1 MGRVL
6 TINNKES
13 YFRPYY
19 FCIQWDIIWK
29 AGFRK
34 VHPTCYMRGEKRMKS
49 IIDVQKRLIPDLV
62 EVMQKRYRILRYIE
76 IMQPVGRRS
85 LSQSLQI
92 TERVLRGETEFLKD
106 QDLVSISASGMR
118 LTEEGKIILDQLEH
132 IMKGFSSVPE
142 LERQL
147 ATALDIQHC
156 NVVTGNSDE
165 SEWVK
170 SELGR
175 ACVTKMK
182 DIMKDGHI
190 ISVTGGSTMNAV
202 ADAFTSDLNKKN
214 LLFVPARGGIGA
226 DIKDQANTICQRMAL
241 KCGGDYMVLYSPDQ
255 VTKELYESFIQESS
269 IREVLMK
276 IKSADIV
283 IHGIGDALTMAKRR
297 MTSEEDMQKIL
308 EGNAVAEAFG
318 YYFDENG
325 KIVHKVQTVGL
336 QLEDLQNIPY
346 IFAVAGGASKAKAI
360 KAYMKIA
367 PKNTVL
373 ITDEAV
379 TNLILKG

>member
-1 MGRVL
+1 
-6 TINNKES
+6 
-13 YFRPYY
+13 
-19 FCIQWDIIWK
+19 
-29 AGFRK
+29 
-34 VHPTCYMRGEKRMKS
+34 MKS
-49 IIDVQKRLIPDLV
+49 IINVQKRLIPDLV
-62 EVMQKRYRILRYIE
+62 EIMQKRYRILRYIE

-92 TERVLRGETEFLKD
+92 TERVLRSETDFLKD
-106 QDLVSISASGMR
+106 QDLIAISTSGMR
-118 LTEEGKIILDQLEH
+118 LTEEGKIILDQLEP
-132 IMKGFSSVPE
+132 IMKEFSSAPE
-142 LERQL
+142 LEKQL
-147 ATALDIQHC
+147 AAALNLQSC
-156 NVVTGNSDE
+156 NVVSGNADE
-165 SEWVK
+165 SDWVK

-175 ACVTKMK
+175 ACVSRLKEVIK
-182 DIMKDGHI
+182 EGQV

-202 ADAFTSDLNKKN
+202 AEAFTEKLNKEN

-226 DIKDQANTICQRMAL
+226 DIKDQANTICQKMAN
-241 KCGGDYMVLYSPDQ
+241 KAGGNYTVLYSPDQ
-255 VTKELYESFIQESS
+255 VTKELYETFIQESS

-283 IHGIGDALTMAKRR
+283 IHGIGDAMTMARRR
-297 MTSEEDMQKIL
+297 MTSEEDMQKL
-308 EGNAVAEAFG
+308 VQEKAVAEAFG

-325 KIVHKVQTVGL
+325 RIVHKVQTVGL
-336 QLEDLQNIPY
+336 QLEDLKNIPH

-379 TNLILKG
+379 TNEILKG

>member
-1 MGRVL
+1 
-6 TINNKES
+6 
-13 YFRPYY
+13 
-19 FCIQWDIIWK
+19 
-29 AGFRK
+29 
-34 VHPTCYMRGEKRMKS
+34 MKS
-49 IIDVQKRLIPDLV
+49 IINVQKRLIPDLV
-62 EVMQKRYRILRYIE
+62 EIMQKRYRILRYIE

-92 TERVLRGETEFLKD
+92 TERVLRSETDFLKD
-106 QDLVSISASGMR
+106 QDLIAISTSGMR
-118 LTEEGKIILDQLEH
+118 LTEEGKIILDQLEP
-132 IMKGFSSVPE
+132 IMKEFSSAPE
-142 LERQL
+142 LEKQL
-147 ATALDIQHC
+147 AIALNLQSC
-156 NVVTGNSDE
+156 NVVSGNTDE
-165 SEWVK
+165 SDWVK

-175 ACVTKMK
+175 ACVSRLKEIIK
-182 DIMKDGHI
+182 EGQV

-202 ADAFTSDLNKKN
+202 AEAFTERLNKEN

-226 DIKDQANTICQRMAL
+226 DIKDQANTICQKMAN
-241 KCGGDYMVLYSPDQ
+241 KAGGNYMVLYSPDQ
-255 VTKELYESFIQESS
+255 VTKEFYETFIQESS

-283 IHGIGDALTMAKRR
+283 IHGIGDAMTMARRR
-297 MTSEEDMQKIL
+297 MTSEEDMQKL
-308 EGNAVAEAFG
+308 VQEKAVAEAFG

-325 KIVHKVQTVGL
+325 RIVHKVQTVGL
-336 QLEDLQNIPY
+336 QLEDLQNIPH

-379 TNLILKG
+379 TNELLKG

>member
-1 MGRVL
+1 
-6 TINNKES
+6 
-13 YFRPYY
+13 
-19 FCIQWDIIWK
+19 
-29 AGFRK
+29 
-34 VHPTCYMRGEKRMKS
+34 MKS
-49 IIDVQKRLIPDLV
+49 IINVQKRLIPDLV
-62 EVMQKRYRILRYIE
+62 EIMQKRYRILRYIE

-92 TERVLRGETEFLKD
+92 TERVLRSETDFLKD
-106 QDLVSISASGMR
+106 QDLIAISTSGMR
-118 LTEEGKIILDQLEH
+118 LTEEGKIILDQLEP
-132 IMKGFSSVPE
+132 IVKEFSSAPE
-142 LERQL
+142 LEKQL
-147 ATALDIQHC
+147 AAALNLQSC
-156 NVVTGNSDE
+156 NVVSGNADE
-165 SEWVK
+165 SDWVK

-175 ACVTKMK
+175 ACVSRLKEVIK
-182 DIMKDGHI
+182 EGQV

-202 ADAFTSDLNKKN
+202 AEAFTEKLNKEN

-226 DIKDQANTICQRMAL
+226 DIKDQANTICQKMAN
-241 KCGGDYMVLYSPDQ
+241 KAGGNYTVLYSPDQ
-255 VTKELYESFIQESS
+255 VTKEFYETFIQESS

-283 IHGIGDALTMAKRR
+283 IHGIGDAMTMARRR
-297 MTSEEDMQKIL
+297 MTSEEDMQKL
-308 EGNAVAEAFG
+308 VQEKAVAEAFG

-325 KIVHKVQTVGL
+325 RIVHKVQTVGL
-336 QLEDLQNIPY
+336 QLEDLKNIPH

-379 TNLILKG
+379 TNEILKG

>member
-1 MGRVL
+1 
-6 TINNKES
+6 
-13 YFRPYY
+13 
-19 FCIQWDIIWK
+19 
-29 AGFRK
+29 
-34 VHPTCYMRGEKRMKS
+34 MKS
-49 IIDVQKRLIPDLV
+49 IINVQKRLIPDLV
-62 EVMQKRYRILRYIE
+62 EIMQKRYRILRYIE

-92 TERVLRGETEFLKD
+92 TERVLRSETDFLKD
-106 QDLVSISASGMR
+106 QDLIAISTSGMR
-118 LTEEGKIILDQLEH
+118 LTEEGKIILDQLES
-132 IMKGFSSVPE
+132 IMKEFSSAPE
-142 LERQL
+142 LEKQL
-147 ATALDIQHC
+147 AAALNLQSC
-156 NVVTGNSDE
+156 NVVSGNADE
-165 SEWVK
+165 SDWVK

-175 ACVTKMK
+175 ACVSRLKEVIK
-182 DIMKDGHI
+182 EGQV

-202 ADAFTSDLNKKN
+202 AEAFTEKLNKEN

-226 DIKDQANTICQRMAL
+226 DIKDQANTICQKMAN
-241 KCGGDYMVLYSPDQ
+241 KAGGNYTVLYSPDQ
-255 VTKELYESFIQESS
+255 VTKEFYETFIQESS

-283 IHGIGDALTMAKRR
+283 IHGIGDAMTMARRR
-297 MTSEEDMQKIL
+297 MTSEEDMQKLVL
-308 EGNAVAEAFG
+308 EKAVAEAFG

-325 KIVHKVQTVGL
+325 RIVHKVQTVGL
-336 QLEDLQNIPY
+336 QLEDLKNIPH

-379 TNLILKG
+379 TNEILKG

>member
-1 MGRVL
+1 
-6 TINNKES
+6 
-13 YFRPYY
+13 
-19 FCIQWDIIWK
+19 
-29 AGFRK
+29 
-34 VHPTCYMRGEKRMKS
+34 MKS
-49 IIDVQKRLIPDLV
+49 IINVQKRLIPDLV
-62 EVMQKRYRILRYIE
+62 EIMQKRYRILRYIE

-92 TERVLRGETEFLKD
+92 TERVLRSETDFLKD
-106 QDLVSISASGMR
+106 QDLITISMSGMR
-118 LTEEGKIILDQLEH
+118 LTEEGKIILDQLEP
-132 IMKGFSSVPE
+132 IMKEFSSAPE
-142 LERQL
+142 LEKQL
-147 ATALDIQHC
+147 AAALNLQSC
-156 NVVTGNSDE
+156 NVVSGNADE
-165 SEWVK
+165 SDWVK

-175 ACVTKMK
+175 ACVSRLKEVIK
-182 DIMKDGHI
+182 EGQV

-202 ADAFTSDLNKKN
+202 AEAFTEKLNKEN

-226 DIKDQANTICQRMAL
+226 DIKDQANTICQKMAN
-241 KCGGDYMVLYSPDQ
+241 KAGGNYMVLYSPDQ
-255 VTKELYESFIQESS
+255 VTKEFYETFIQESS

-283 IHGIGDALTMAKRR
+283 IHGIGDAMTMARRR
-297 MTSEEDMQKIL
+297 MTSEEDMQKL
-308 EGNAVAEAFG
+308 VQEKAVAEAFG

-325 KIVHKVQTVGL
+325 RIVHKVQTVGL
-336 QLEDLQNIPY
+336 QLEDLKNIPH

-379 TNLILKG
+379 TNEILKG

>member
-1 MGRVL
+1 
-6 TINNKES
+6 
-13 YFRPYY
+13 
-19 FCIQWDIIWK
+19 
-29 AGFRK
+29 
-34 VHPTCYMRGEKRMKS
+34 MKS
-49 IIDVQKRLIPDLV
+49 IINVQKRLIPDLV
-62 EVMQKRYRILRYIE
+62 EIMQKRYRILRYIE

-92 TERVLRGETEFLKD
+92 TERVLRSETDFLKD
-106 QDLVSISASGMR
+106 QDLIAISMSGMR
-118 LTEEGKIILDQLEH
+118 LTEEGKIILGQLEP
-132 IMKGFSSVPE
+132 IMKEFSSAPE
-142 LERQL
+142 LEKQL
-147 ATALDIQHC
+147 AAALNLQSC
-156 NVVTGNSDE
+156 NVVSGNADE
-165 SEWVK
+165 SDWVK

-175 ACVTKMK
+175 ACVSRLKEVIK
-182 DIMKDGHI
+182 EGQV

-202 ADAFTSDLNKKN
+202 AEAFTEKLNKEN

-226 DIKDQANTICQRMAL
+226 DIKDQANTICQKMAN
-241 KCGGDYMVLYSPDQ
+241 KAGGNYTVLYSPDQ
-255 VTKELYESFIQESS
+255 VTKELYETFIQESS

-283 IHGIGDALTMAKRR
+283 IHGIGDAMTMARRR
-297 MTSEEDMQKIL
+297 MTSEEDMQKL
-308 EGNAVAEAFG
+308 VQEKAVAEAFG

-325 KIVHKVQTVGL
+325 RIVHKVQTVGL
-336 QLEDLQNIPY
+336 QLEDLKNIPH

-379 TNLILKG
+379 TNEILKG

>member
-1 MGRVL
+1 
-6 TINNKES
+6 
-13 YFRPYY
+13 
-19 FCIQWDIIWK
+19 
-29 AGFRK
+29 
-34 VHPTCYMRGEKRMKS
+34 MKS
-49 IIDVQKRLIPDLV
+49 IINVQKRLIPDLV
-62 EVMQKRYRILRYIE
+62 EIMQKRYRILRYIE

-92 TERVLRGETEFLKD
+92 TERVLRSETDFLKD
-106 QDLVSISASGMR
+106 QDLIAISTSGMR
-118 LTEEGKIILDQLEH
+118 LTEEGKIILDQLES
-132 IMKGFSSVPE
+132 IMKEFSSAPE
-142 LERQL
+142 LEKQL
-147 ATALDIQHC
+147 AAALNLQSC
-156 NVVTGNSDE
+156 NVVSGNADE
-165 SEWVK
+165 SDWVK

-175 ACVTKMK
+175 ACVSRLKEV
-182 DIMKDGHI
+182 INEGQV

-202 ADAFTSDLNKKN
+202 AEAFTEKLNKEN

-226 DIKDQANTICQRMAL
+226 DIKDQANTICQKMAN
-241 KCGGDYMVLYSPDQ
+241 KAGGNYMVLYSPDQ
-255 VTKELYESFIQESS
+255 VTKELYETFIQESS

-283 IHGIGDALTMAKRR
+283 IHGIGDAMTMARRR
-297 MTSEEDMQKIL
+297 MTSEEDMQKL
-308 EGNAVAEAFG
+308 VQEKAVAEAFG

-325 KIVHKVQTVGL
+325 RIVHKVQTVGL
-336 QLEDLQNIPY
+336 QLEDLKNIPH

-379 TNLILKG
+379 TNEILKG

>member
-1 MGRVL
+1 
-6 TINNKES
+6 
-13 YFRPYY
+13 
-19 FCIQWDIIWK
+19 
-29 AGFRK
+29 
-34 VHPTCYMRGEKRMKS
+34 MKS
-49 IIDVQKRLIPDLV
+49 IINVQKRLIPDLV
-62 EVMQKRYRILRYIE
+62 EIMQKRYRILRYIE

-92 TERVLRGETEFLKD
+92 TERVLRSETDFLKD
-106 QDLVSISASGMR
+106 QDLIAISMSGMR
-118 LTEEGKIILDQLEH
+118 LTEEGKIILDQLEP
-132 IMKGFSSVPE
+132 IMKEFSSAPE
-142 LERQL
+142 LEKQL
-147 ATALDIQHC
+147 AAALNLQSC
-156 NVVTGNSDE
+156 NVVSGNADE
-165 SEWVK
+165 SDWVK

-175 ACVTKMK
+175 ACVSRLKEVIK
-182 DIMKDGHI
+182 EGHV

-202 ADAFTSDLNKKN
+202 AEAFTEKLNKEN

-226 DIKDQANTICQRMAL
+226 DIKDQANTICQKMAN
-241 KCGGDYMVLYSPDQ
+241 KAGGNYMVLYSPDQ
-255 VTKELYESFIQESS
+255 VTKEFYETFIQESS

-283 IHGIGDALTMAKRR
+283 IHGIGDAMTMARRR
-297 MTSEEDMQKIL
+297 MTSEEDMQKL
-308 EGNAVAEAFG
+308 VQEKAVAEAFG

-325 KIVHKVQTVGL
+325 RIVHKVQTVGL
-336 QLEDLQNIPY
+336 QLEDLKNIPH

-379 TNLILKG
+379 TNEILKG

>member
-1 MGRVL
+1 
-6 TINNKES
+6 
-13 YFRPYY
+13 
-19 FCIQWDIIWK
+19 
-29 AGFRK
+29 
-34 VHPTCYMRGEKRMKS
+34 MKS
-49 IIDVQKRLIPDLV
+49 IINVQKRLIPDLV
-62 EVMQKRYRILRYIE
+62 EIMQKRYRILRYIE

-92 TERVLRGETEFLKD
+92 TERVLRSETDFLKD
-106 QDLVSISASGMR
+106 QDLIAISTSGMR
-118 LTEEGKIILDQLEH
+118 LTEEGKIILDQLEP
-132 IMKGFSSVPE
+132 IMKEFSSAPE
-142 LERQL
+142 LEKQL
-147 ATALDIQHC
+147 AVALNLQSC
-156 NVVTGNSDE
+156 NVVSGNADE
-165 SEWVK
+165 SDWVK

-175 ACVTKMK
+175 ACVSRLKEVIK
-182 DIMKDGHI
+182 EGQV

-202 ADAFTSDLNKKN
+202 AEAFTEKLNKEN

-226 DIKDQANTICQRMAL
+226 DIKDQANTICQKMAN
-241 KCGGDYMVLYSPDQ
+241 KAGGNYMVLYSPDQ
-255 VTKELYESFIQESS
+255 VTKEFYETFIQESS

-283 IHGIGDALTMAKRR
+283 IHGIGDAMTMARRR
-297 MTSEEDMQKIL
+297 MTSEEDMQKL
-308 EGNAVAEAFG
+308 VQEKAVAEAFG

-325 KIVHKVQTVGL
+325 RIVHKVQTVGL
-336 QLEDLQNIPY
+336 QLEDLKNIPH

-379 TNLILKG
+379 TNEILKG

>member
-1 MGRVL
+1 
-6 TINNKES
+6 
-13 YFRPYY
+13 
-19 FCIQWDIIWK
+19 
-29 AGFRK
+29 
-34 VHPTCYMRGEKRMKS
+34 MKS
-49 IIDVQKRLIPDLV
+49 IINVQKRLIPDLV
-62 EVMQKRYRILRYIE
+62 EIMQKRYRILRYIE

-92 TERVLRGETEFLKD
+92 TERVLRSETDFLKD
-106 QDLVSISASGMR
+106 QDLIAISTSGMR
-118 LTEEGKIILDQLEH
+118 LTEEGKIILDQLEP
-132 IMKGFSSVPE
+132 IMKEFSSAPE
-142 LERQL
+142 LEKQL
-147 ATALDIQHC
+147 AAALNLQSC
-156 NVVTGNSDE
+156 NVVSGNADE
-165 SEWVK
+165 SDWVK

-175 ACVTKMK
+175 ACVSRLKEV
-182 DIMKDGHI
+182 INEGQV

-202 ADAFTSDLNKKN
+202 AEAFTEKLNKEN

-226 DIKDQANTICQRMAL
+226 DIKDQANTICQKMAN
-241 KCGGDYMVLYSPDQ
+241 KAGGNYTVLYSPDQ
-255 VTKELYESFIQESS
+255 VTKEFYETFIQESS

-283 IHGIGDALTMAKRR
+283 IHGIGDAMTMARRR
-297 MTSEEDMQKIL
+297 MTSEEDMQKL
-308 EGNAVAEAFG
+308 VQEKAVAEAFG

-325 KIVHKVQTVGL
+325 RIVHKVQTVGL
-336 QLEDLQNIPY
+336 QLEDLKNIPH

-379 TNLILKG
+379 TNEILKG

>member
-1 MGRVL
+1 
-6 TINNKES
+6 
-13 YFRPYY
+13 
-19 FCIQWDIIWK
+19 
-29 AGFRK
+29 
-34 VHPTCYMRGEKRMKS
+34 MKS
-49 IIDVQKRLIPDLV
+49 IINVQKRLIPDLV
-62 EVMQKRYRILRYIE
+62 EIMQKRYRILRYIE

-92 TERVLRGETEFLKD
+92 TERVLRSETDFLKD
-106 QDLVSISASGMR
+106 QDLIAISTSGMR
-118 LTEEGKIILDQLEH
+118 LTEEGKIILDQLEP
-132 IMKGFSSVPE
+132 IMKEFSSAPE
-142 LERQL
+142 LEKQL
-147 ATALDIQHC
+147 AAALNLQSC
-156 NVVTGNSDE
+156 NVVSGNADE
-165 SEWVK
+165 SDWVK

-175 ACVTKMK
+175 ACVSRLKEV
-182 DIMKDGHI
+182 INEGQI

-202 ADAFTSDLNKKN
+202 AEAFTEKLNKEN

-226 DIKDQANTICQRMAL
+226 DIKDQANTICQKMAN
-241 KCGGDYMVLYSPDQ
+241 KAGGNYMVLYSPDQ
-255 VTKELYESFIQESS
+255 VTKELYETFIQESS

-283 IHGIGDALTMAKRR
+283 IHGIGDAMTMARRR
-297 MTSEEDMQKIL
+297 MTSEEDMQKL
-308 EGNAVAEAFG
+308 VQEKAVAEAFG

-325 KIVHKVQTVGL
+325 RIVHKVQTVGL
-336 QLEDLQNIPY
+336 QLEDLKNIPH

-379 TNLILKG
+379 TNEILKG

>member
-1 MGRVL
+1 
-6 TINNKES
+6 
-13 YFRPYY
+13 
-19 FCIQWDIIWK
+19 
-29 AGFRK
+29 
-34 VHPTCYMRGEKRMKS
+34 MKS
-49 IIDVQKRLIPDLV
+49 IINVQKRLIPDLV
-62 EVMQKRYRILRYIE
+62 EIMQKRYRILRYIE

-92 TERVLRGETEFLKD
+92 TERVLRSETDFLKD
-106 QDLVSISASGMR
+106 QDLIAISTSGMR
-118 LTEEGKIILDQLEH
+118 LTEEGKIILDQLES
-132 IMKGFSSVPE
+132 IMKEFSSAPE
-142 LERQL
+142 LEKQL
-147 ATALDIQHC
+147 AAALNLQSC
-156 NVVTGNSDE
+156 NVVSGNADE
-165 SEWVK
+165 SDWVK

-175 ACVTKMK
+175 ACVSRLKEV
-182 DIMKDGHI
+182 INEGQV

-202 ADAFTSDLNKKN
+202 AEAFTEKLNKEN

-226 DIKDQANTICQRMAL
+226 DIKDQANTICQKMAN
-241 KCGGDYMVLYSPDQ
+241 KAGGNYMVLYSPDQ
-255 VTKELYESFIQESS
+255 VTKEFYETFIQESS

-283 IHGIGDALTMAKRR
+283 IHGIGDAMTMARRR
-297 MTSEEDMQKIL
+297 MTSEEDMQKL
-308 EGNAVAEAFG
+308 VQEKAVAEAFG

-325 KIVHKVQTVGL
+325 RIVHKVQTVGL
-336 QLEDLQNIPY
+336 QLEDLKNIPH

-379 TNLILKG
+379 TNELLKG

>member
-1 MGRVL
+1 
-6 TINNKES
+6 
-13 YFRPYY
+13 
-19 FCIQWDIIWK
+19 
-29 AGFRK
+29 
-34 VHPTCYMRGEKRMKS
+34 MKS

-62 EVMQKRYRILRYIE
+62 EIMQKRYRILRYIE

-92 TERVLRGETEFLKD
+92 TERVLRSETEFLKD
-106 QDLVSISASGMR
+106 QDLVSISTSGMR
-118 LTEEGKIILDQLEH
+118 LTEEGKIILGQLEY
-132 IMKGFSSVPE
+132 IMKEFSSVLE
-142 LERQL
+142 LEKQL
-147 ATALDIQHC
+147 AIALDLKQC

-165 SEWVK
+165 SDWVK

-175 ACVTKMK
+175 ACANRIKEV
-182 DIMKDGHI
+182 IQDGHI

-202 ADAFTSDLNKKN
+202 ADAFTDTLNKN
-214 LLFVPARGGIGA
+214 DLLFVPARGGIGA
-226 DIKDQANTICQRMAL
+226 DIEYQANTICQKMAG
-241 KCGGDYMVLYSPDQ
+241 KVGGNYMVLYSPDQ

-269 IREVLMK
+269 IRKVLMK

-283 IHGIGDALTMAKRR
+283 IHGIGDAITMAKRR
-297 MTSEEDMQKIL
+297 MTSEQDMEKLIQ
-308 EGNAVAEAFG
+308 ENAVAEAFG

-325 KIVHKVQTVGL
+325 RIVHKVQTVGL
-336 QLEDLQNIPY
+336 QLEDLQNIPH
-346 IFAVAGGASKAKAI
+346 IFAVAGGTSKAKAI

-379 TNLILKG
+379 ANEILKG

>member
-1 MGRVL
+1 
-6 TINNKES
+6 
-13 YFRPYY
+13 
-19 FCIQWDIIWK
+19 
-29 AGFRK
+29 
-34 VHPTCYMRGEKRMKS
+34 MKS
-49 IIDVQKRLIPDLV
+49 IINVQKRLIPDLV
-62 EVMQKRYRILRYIE
+62 EIMQKRYRILRYIE

-92 TERVLRGETEFLKD
+92 TERVLRSETDFLKD
-106 QDLVSISASGMR
+106 QDLIAISTSGMR
-118 LTEEGKIILDQLEH
+118 LTEEGKIILDQLEP
-132 IMKGFSSVPE
+132 IMKEFSSAPE
-142 LERQL
+142 LEKQL
-147 ATALDIQHC
+147 AVALNLQSC
-156 NVVTGNSDE
+156 NVVSGNADE
-165 SEWVK
+165 SDWVK

-175 ACVTKMK
+175 ACVSRLKEV
-182 DIMKDGHI
+182 INEGQV

-202 ADAFTSDLNKKN
+202 AEAFTEKLNKEN

-226 DIKDQANTICQRMAL
+226 DIKDQANTICQKMAN
-241 KCGGDYMVLYSPDQ
+241 KAGGNYMVLYSPDQ
-255 VTKELYESFIQESS
+255 VTKEFYETFIQESS

-283 IHGIGDALTMAKRR
+283 IHGIGDAMTMARRR
-297 MTSEEDMQKIL
+297 MTSEEDMQKL
-308 EGNAVAEAFG
+308 VQEKAVAEAFG

-325 KIVHKVQTVGL
+325 CIVHKVQTVGL
-336 QLEDLQNIPY
+336 QLEDLKNIPH

-379 TNLILKG
+379 TNEILKG

>member
-1 MGRVL
+1 
-6 TINNKES
+6 
-13 YFRPYY
+13 
-19 FCIQWDIIWK
+19 
-29 AGFRK
+29 
-34 VHPTCYMRGEKRMKS
+34 MKS
-49 IIDVQKRLIPDLV
+49 IINVQKRLIPDLV
-62 EVMQKRYRILRYIE
+62 EIMQKRYRILRYIE

-92 TERVLRGETEFLKD
+92 TERVLRSETDFLKD
-106 QDLVSISASGMR
+106 QDLIAISTSGMR
-118 LTEEGKIILDQLEH
+118 LTEEGKIILDQLES
-132 IMKGFSSVPE
+132 IMKELSSAPE
-142 LERQL
+142 LEKQL
-147 ATALDIQHC
+147 AAALNLQSC
-156 NVVTGNSDE
+156 NVVSGNADE
-165 SEWVK
+165 SDWVK

-175 ACVTKMK
+175 ACVSRLKEV
-182 DIMKDGHI
+182 INEGQV

-202 ADAFTSDLNKKN
+202 AEAFTEKLNKEN

-226 DIKDQANTICQRMAL
+226 DIKDQANTICQKMAN
-241 KCGGDYMVLYSPDQ
+241 KAGGNYMVLYSPDQ
-255 VTKELYESFIQESS
+255 VTKEFYETFIQESS

-283 IHGIGDALTMAKRR
+283 IHGIGDAMTMARRR
-297 MTSEEDMQKIL
+297 MTSEEDMQKL
-308 EGNAVAEAFG
+308 VQEKAVAEAFG

-325 KIVHKVQTVGL
+325 RIVHKVQTVGL
-336 QLEDLQNIPY
+336 QLEDLKNIPH

-379 TNLILKG
+379 TNEILKG

>member
-1 MGRVL
+1 
-6 TINNKES
+6 
-13 YFRPYY
+13 
-19 FCIQWDIIWK
+19 
-29 AGFRK
+29 
-34 VHPTCYMRGEKRMKS
+34 MKS
-49 IIDVQKRLIPDLV
+49 IINVQKRLIPDLV
-62 EVMQKRYRILRYIE
+62 EIMQKRYRILRYIE

-92 TERVLRGETEFLKD
+92 TERVLRSETDFLKD
-106 QDLVSISASGMR
+106 QDLIAISMSGMR
-118 LTEEGKIILDQLEH
+118 LTEEGKIILDQLEP
-132 IMKGFSSVPE
+132 IMKEFSSAPE
-142 LERQL
+142 LEKQL
-147 ATALDIQHC
+147 AAALNLQSC
-156 NVVTGNSDE
+156 NVVSGNADE
-165 SEWVK
+165 SDWVK

-175 ACVTKMK
+175 ACVSRLKEVIK
-182 DIMKDGHI
+182 EGQV

-202 ADAFTSDLNKKN
+202 AEAFTEKLNKEN

-226 DIKDQANTICQRMAL
+226 DIKDQANTICQKMAN
-241 KCGGDYMVLYSPDQ
+241 KAGGNYTVLYSPDQ
-255 VTKELYESFIQESS
+255 VTKELYETFIQESS

-283 IHGIGDALTMAKRR
+283 IHGIGDAMTMARRR
-297 MTSEEDMQKIL
+297 MTSEEDMQKL
-308 EGNAVAEAFG
+308 VQEKAVAEAFG

-325 KIVHKVQTVGL
+325 RIVHKVQTVGL
-336 QLEDLQNIPY
+336 QLEDLKNIPH

-379 TNLILKG
+379 TNEILKG

>member
-1 MGRVL
+1 
-6 TINNKES
+6 
-13 YFRPYY
+13 
-19 FCIQWDIIWK
+19 
-29 AGFRK
+29 
-34 VHPTCYMRGEKRMKS
+34 MKS
-49 IIDVQKRLIPDLV
+49 IINVQKRLIPDLV
-62 EVMQKRYRILRYIE
+62 EIMQKRYRILRYIE

-92 TERVLRGETEFLKD
+92 TERVLRSETDFLKD
-106 QDLVSISASGMR
+106 QDLIAISTSGMR
-118 LTEEGKIILDQLEH
+118 LTEEGKIILDQLES
-132 IMKGFSSVPE
+132 IMKEFSSAPE
-142 LERQL
+142 LEKQL
-147 ATALDIQHC
+147 AAALNLQSC
-156 NVVTGNSDE
+156 NVVSGNADE
-165 SEWVK
+165 SDWVK

-175 ACVTKMK
+175 ACVSRLKEV
-182 DIMKDGHI
+182 INEGQV

-202 ADAFTSDLNKKN
+202 AEAFTEKLNKEN

-226 DIKDQANTICQRMAL
+226 DIKDQANTICQKMAN
-241 KCGGDYMVLYSPDQ
+241 KAGGNYTVLYSPDQ
-255 VTKELYESFIQESS
+255 VTKEFYETFIQESS

-283 IHGIGDALTMAKRR
+283 IHGIGDAMTMARRR
-297 MTSEEDMQKIL
+297 MTSEEDMQKL
-308 EGNAVAEAFG
+308 VQEKAVAEAFG

-325 KIVHKVQTVGL
+325 RIVHKVQTVGL
-336 QLEDLQNIPY
+336 QLEDLKNIPH

-379 TNLILKG
+379 TNEILKG

>member
-1 MGRVL
+1 
-6 TINNKES
+6 
-13 YFRPYY
+13 
-19 FCIQWDIIWK
+19 
-29 AGFRK
+29 
-34 VHPTCYMRGEKRMKS
+34 MKS
-49 IIDVQKRLIPDLV
+49 IINVQKRLIPDLV
-62 EVMQKRYRILRYIE
+62 EIMQKRYRILRYIE

-92 TERVLRGETEFLKD
+92 TERVLRSETDFLKD
-106 QDLVSISASGMR
+106 QDLIAISTSGMR
-118 LTEEGKIILDQLEH
+118 LTEEGKIILDQLES
-132 IMKGFSSVPE
+132 IMKEFSSAPE
-142 LERQL
+142 LEKQL
-147 ATALDIQHC
+147 AAALNLQSC
-156 NVVTGNSDE
+156 NVVSGNADE
-165 SEWVK
+165 SDWVK

-175 ACVTKMK
+175 ACVSRLKEV
-182 DIMKDGHI
+182 INEGQV

-202 ADAFTSDLNKKN
+202 AEAFTEKLNKEN

-226 DIKDQANTICQRMAL
+226 DIKDQANTICQKMAN
-241 KCGGDYMVLYSPDQ
+241 KAGGNYMVLYSPDQ
-255 VTKELYESFIQESS
+255 VTKEFYETFIQESS

-283 IHGIGDALTMAKRR
+283 IHGIGDAMTMARRR
-297 MTSEEDMQKIL
+297 MTSEEDMQKL
-308 EGNAVAEAFG
+308 VQEKAVAEAFG

-325 KIVHKVQTVGL
+325 RIVHKVQTVGL
-336 QLEDLQNIPY
+336 QLEDLKNIPH

-379 TNLILKG
+379 TNEILKG

>member
-1 MGRVL
+1 
-6 TINNKES
+6 
-13 YFRPYY
+13 
-19 FCIQWDIIWK
+19 
-29 AGFRK
+29 
-34 VHPTCYMRGEKRMKS
+34 MKS
-49 IIDVQKRLIPDLV
+49 IINVQKRLIPDLV
-62 EVMQKRYRILRYIE
+62 EIMQKRYRILRYIE

-92 TERVLRGETEFLKD
+92 TERVLRSETDFLKD
-106 QDLVSISASGMR
+106 QDLITISMSGMR
-118 LTEEGKIILDQLEH
+118 LTEEGKIILDQLEP
-132 IMKGFSSVPE
+132 IMKEFSSAPE
-142 LERQL
+142 LEKQL
-147 ATALDIQHC
+147 AAALNLQSC
-156 NVVTGNSDE
+156 NVVSGNADE
-165 SEWVK
+165 SDWVK

-175 ACVTKMK
+175 ACVSRLKEVIK
-182 DIMKDGHI
+182 EGQV

-202 ADAFTSDLNKKN
+202 AEAFTEKLNKEN

-226 DIKDQANTICQRMAL
+226 DIKDQANTICQKMAN
-241 KCGGDYMVLYSPDQ
+241 KAGGNYTVLYSPDQ
-255 VTKELYESFIQESS
+255 VTKEFYETFIQESS

-283 IHGIGDALTMAKRR
+283 IHGIGDAMTMARRR
-297 MTSEEDMQKIL
+297 MTSEEDMQKL
-308 EGNAVAEAFG
+308 VQEKAVAEAFG

-325 KIVHKVQTVGL
+325 RIVHKVQTVGL
-336 QLEDLQNIPY
+336 QLEDLKNIPH

-379 TNLILKG
+379 TNEILKG

>member
-1 MGRVL
+1 
-6 TINNKES
+6 
-13 YFRPYY
+13 
-19 FCIQWDIIWK
+19 
-29 AGFRK
+29 
-34 VHPTCYMRGEKRMKS
+34 MKS
-49 IIDVQKRLIPDLV
+49 IINVQKRLIPDLV
-62 EVMQKRYRILRYIE
+62 EIMQKRYRILRYIE

-92 TERVLRGETEFLKD
+92 TERVLRSETDFLKD
-106 QDLVSISASGMR
+106 QDLIAISTSGMR
-118 LTEEGKIILDQLEH
+118 LTEEGKIILDQLEP
-132 IMKGFSSVPE
+132 IMKEFSSAPE
-142 LERQL
+142 LEKQL
-147 ATALDIQHC
+147 AVALNLQSC
-156 NVVTGNSDE
+156 NVVSGNADE
-165 SEWVK
+165 SDWVK

-175 ACVTKMK
+175 ACVSRLKEV
-182 DIMKDGHI
+182 INEGQV

-202 ADAFTSDLNKKN
+202 AEAFTEKLNKEN

-226 DIKDQANTICQRMAL
+226 DIKDQANTICQKMAN
-241 KCGGDYMVLYSPDQ
+241 KAGGNYMVLYSPDQ
-255 VTKELYESFIQESS
+255 VTKELYETFIQESS

-283 IHGIGDALTMAKRR
+283 IHGIGDAMTMARRR
-297 MTSEEDMQKIL
+297 MTSEEDMQKL
-308 EGNAVAEAFG
+308 VQEKAVAEAFG

-325 KIVHKVQTVGL
+325 RIVHKVQTVGL
-336 QLEDLQNIPY
+336 QLEDLKNIPH

-379 TNLILKG
+379 TNEILKG

>member
-1 MGRVL
+1 
-6 TINNKES
+6 
-13 YFRPYY
+13 
-19 FCIQWDIIWK
+19 
-29 AGFRK
+29 
-34 VHPTCYMRGEKRMKS
+34 MKS
-49 IIDVQKRLIPDLV
+49 IINVQKRLIPDLV
-62 EVMQKRYRILRYIE
+62 EIMQKRYRILRYIE

-92 TERVLRGETEFLKD
+92 TERVLRSETDFLKD
-106 QDLVSISASGMR
+106 QDLIAISTSGMR
-118 LTEEGKIILDQLEH
+118 LTEEGKIILDQLEP
-132 IMKGFSSVPE
+132 IMKEFSSAPE
-142 LERQL
+142 LEKQL
-147 ATALDIQHC
+147 AAALNLQSC
-156 NVVTGNSDE
+156 NVVSGNADE
-165 SEWVK
+165 SDWVK

-175 ACVTKMK
+175 ASVSRLKEVIK
-182 DIMKDGHI
+182 EGHV

-202 ADAFTSDLNKKN
+202 AEAFTEKLNKEN

-226 DIKDQANTICQRMAL
+226 DIKDQANTICQKMAN
-241 KCGGDYMVLYSPDQ
+241 KAGGNYMVLYSPDQ
-255 VTKELYESFIQESS
+255 VTKEFYETFIQESS

-283 IHGIGDALTMAKRR
+283 IHGIGDAMTMARRR
-297 MTSEEDMQKIL
+297 MTSEEDMQKL
-308 EGNAVAEAFG
+308 VQEKAVAEAFG

-325 KIVHKVQTVGL
+325 RIVHKVQTVGL
-336 QLEDLQNIPY
+336 QLEDLKNIPH

-379 TNLILKG
+379 TNEILKG

>member
-1 MGRVL
+1 
-6 TINNKES
+6 
-13 YFRPYY
+13 
-19 FCIQWDIIWK
+19 
-29 AGFRK
+29 
-34 VHPTCYMRGEKRMKS
+34 MKS
-49 IIDVQKRLIPDLV
+49 IINVQKRLIPDLV
-62 EVMQKRYRILRYIE
+62 EIMQKRYRILRYIE

-92 TERVLRGETEFLKD
+92 TERVLRSETDFLKD
-106 QDLVSISASGMR
+106 QDLIAISTSGMR
-118 LTEEGKIILDQLEH
+118 LTEEGKIILDQLES
-132 IMKGFSSVPE
+132 IMKEFSSAPE
-142 LERQL
+142 LEKQL
-147 ATALDIQHC
+147 AAALNLQSC
-156 NVVTGNSDE
+156 NVVSGNADE
-165 SEWVK
+165 SDWVK

-175 ACVTKMK
+175 ACVSRLKEVIK
-182 DIMKDGHI
+182 EGQV

-202 ADAFTSDLNKKN
+202 AEAFTEKLNKEN

-226 DIKDQANTICQRMAL
+226 DIKDQANTICQKMAN
-241 KCGGDYMVLYSPDQ
+241 KAGGNYTVLYSPDQ
-255 VTKELYESFIQESS
+255 VTKEFYETFIQESS

-283 IHGIGDALTMAKRR
+283 IHGIGDAMTMARRR
-297 MTSEEDMQKIL
+297 MTSEEDMQKL
-308 EGNAVAEAFG
+308 VQEKAVAEAFG

-325 KIVHKVQTVGL
+325 RIVHKVQTVGL
-336 QLEDLQNIPY
+336 QLEDLKNIPH

-379 TNLILKG
+379 TNEILKG

>member
-1 MGRVL
+1 
-6 TINNKES
+6 
-13 YFRPYY
+13 
-19 FCIQWDIIWK
+19 
-29 AGFRK
+29 
-34 VHPTCYMRGEKRMKS
+34 MKS
-49 IIDVQKRLIPDLV
+49 IINVQKRLIPDLV
-62 EVMQKRYRILRYIE
+62 EIMQKRYRILRYIE

-92 TERVLRGETEFLKD
+92 TERVLRSETDFLKD
-106 QDLVSISASGMR
+106 QDLIAISTSGMR
-118 LTEEGKIILDQLEH
+118 LTEEGKIILDQLEP
-132 IMKGFSSVPE
+132 IMKEFSSAPE
-142 LERQL
+142 LEKQL
-147 ATALDIQHC
+147 AIALNLQSC
-156 NVVTGNSDE
+156 NVVSGNTDE
-165 SEWVK
+165 SDWVK

-175 ACVTKMK
+175 ACVSRLKEIIK
-182 DIMKDGHI
+182 EGQV

-202 ADAFTSDLNKKN
+202 AEAFTERLNKEN

-226 DIKDQANTICQRMAL
+226 DIKDQANTICQKMAN
-241 KCGGDYMVLYSPDQ
+241 KAGGNYMVLYSPDQ
-255 VTKELYESFIQESS
+255 VTKEFYETFIQESS

-283 IHGIGDALTMAKRR
+283 IHGIGDAMTMARRR
-297 MTSEEDMQKIL
+297 MTSEEDMQKL
-308 EGNAVAEAFG
+308 VQEKAVAEAFG

-325 KIVHKVQTVGL
+325 RIVHKVQTVGL
-336 QLEDLQNIPY
+336 QLEDLQNIPH

-379 TNLILKG
+379 TNEILKG

>member
-1 MGRVL
+1 
-6 TINNKES
+6 
-13 YFRPYY
+13 
-19 FCIQWDIIWK
+19 
-29 AGFRK
+29 
-34 VHPTCYMRGEKRMKS
+34 MKS
-49 IIDVQKRLIPDLV
+49 IINVQKRLIPDLV
-62 EVMQKRYRILRYIE
+62 EIMQKRYRILRYIE

-92 TERVLRGETEFLKD
+92 TERVLRSETDFLKD
-106 QDLVSISASGMR
+106 QDLIAISTSGMR
-118 LTEEGKIILDQLEH
+118 LTEEGKIILDQLEP
-132 IMKGFSSVPE
+132 IMKEFSSAPE
-142 LERQL
+142 LEKQL
-147 ATALDIQHC
+147 AAALNLQSC
-156 NVVTGNSDE
+156 NVVSGNADE
-165 SEWVK
+165 SDWVK

-175 ACVTKMK
+175 ACVSRLKEVIK
-182 DIMKDGHI
+182 EGHV

-202 ADAFTSDLNKKN
+202 AEAFTEKLNKEN

-226 DIKDQANTICQRMAL
+226 DIKDQANTICQKMAN
-241 KCGGDYMVLYSPDQ
+241 KAGGNYMVLYSPDQ
-255 VTKELYESFIQESS
+255 VTKEFYETFIQESS

-283 IHGIGDALTMAKRR
+283 IHGIGDAMTMARRR
-297 MTSEEDMQKIL
+297 MTSEEDMQKL
-308 EGNAVAEAFG
+308 VQEKAVAEAFG

-325 KIVHKVQTVGL
+325 RIVHKVQTVGL
-336 QLEDLQNIPY
+336 QLEDLKNIPH

-379 TNLILKG
+379 TNEILKG

>member
-1 MGRVL
+1 
-6 TINNKES
+6 
-13 YFRPYY
+13 
-19 FCIQWDIIWK
+19 
-29 AGFRK
+29 
-34 VHPTCYMRGEKRMKS
+34 MKS
-49 IIDVQKRLIPDLV
+49 IINVQKRLIPDLV
-62 EVMQKRYRILRYIE
+62 EIMQKRYRILRYIE

-92 TERVLRGETEFLKD
+92 TERVLRSETDFLKD
-106 QDLVSISASGMR
+106 QDLIAISTSGMR
-118 LTEEGKIILDQLEH
+118 LTEEGKIILDQLEP
-132 IMKGFSSVPE
+132 IMKEFSSAPE
-142 LERQL
+142 LEKQL
-147 ATALDIQHC
+147 AVALNLQSC
-156 NVVTGNSDE
+156 NVVSGNADE
-165 SEWVK
+165 SDWVK

-175 ACVTKMK
+175 ACVSRLKEV
-182 DIMKDGHI
+182 INEGQV

-202 ADAFTSDLNKKN
+202 AEAFTEKLNKEN

-226 DIKDQANTICQRMAL
+226 DIKDQANTICQKMAN
-241 KCGGDYMVLYSPDQ
+241 KAGGNYMVLYSPDQ
-255 VTKELYESFIQESS
+255 VTKEFYETFIQESS

-283 IHGIGDALTMAKRR
+283 IHGIGDAMTMARRR
-297 MTSEEDMQKIL
+297 MTSEEDMQKL
-308 EGNAVAEAFG
+308 VQEKAVAEAFG

-325 KIVHKVQTVGL
+325 RIVHKVQTVGL
-336 QLEDLQNIPY
+336 QLEDLKNIPH

-379 TNLILKG
+379 TNEILKG

>member
-1 MGRVL
+1 
-6 TINNKES
+6 
-13 YFRPYY
+13 
-19 FCIQWDIIWK
+19 
-29 AGFRK
+29 
-34 VHPTCYMRGEKRMKS
+34 MKS
-49 IIDVQKRLIPDLV
+49 IINVQKRLIPDLV
-62 EVMQKRYRILRYIE
+62 EIMQKRYRILRYIE

-92 TERVLRGETEFLKD
+92 TERVLRSETDFLKD
-106 QDLVSISASGMR
+106 QDLITISMSGMR
-118 LTEEGKIILDQLEH
+118 LTEEGKIILDQLEP
-132 IMKGFSSVPE
+132 IMKEFSSAPE
-142 LERQL
+142 LEKQL
-147 ATALDIQHC
+147 AAALNLQSC
-156 NVVTGNSDE
+156 NVVSGNADE
-165 SEWVK
+165 SDWVK

-175 ACVTKMK
+175 ACVSRLKEVIK
-182 DIMKDGHI
+182 EGQV

-202 ADAFTSDLNKKN
+202 AEAFTEKLNKEN

-226 DIKDQANTICQRMAL
+226 DIKDQANTICQKMAN
-241 KCGGDYMVLYSPDQ
+241 KAGGNYTVLYSPDQ
-255 VTKELYESFIQESS
+255 VTKELYETFIQESS

-283 IHGIGDALTMAKRR
+283 IHGIGDAMTMARRR
-297 MTSEEDMQKIL
+297 MTSEEDMQKL
-308 EGNAVAEAFG
+308 VQEKAVAEAFG

-325 KIVHKVQTVGL
+325 RIVHKVQTVGL
-336 QLEDLQNIPY
+336 QLEDLKNIPH

-379 TNLILKG
+379 TNEILKG

>member
-1 MGRVL
+1 
-6 TINNKES
+6 
-13 YFRPYY
+13 
-19 FCIQWDIIWK
+19 
-29 AGFRK
+29 
-34 VHPTCYMRGEKRMKS
+34 MKS
-49 IIDVQKRLIPDLV
+49 IINVQKRLIPDLV
-62 EVMQKRYRILRYIE
+62 EIMQKRYRILRYIE

-92 TERVLRGETEFLKD
+92 TERVLRSETDFLKD
-106 QDLVSISASGMR
+106 QDLIAISTSGMR
-118 LTEEGKIILDQLEH
+118 LTEEGKIILDQLEP
-132 IMKGFSSVPE
+132 IMKEFSSAPE
-142 LERQL
+142 LEKQL
-147 ATALDIQHC
+147 AIALNLQSC
-156 NVVTGNSDE
+156 NVVSGNTDE
-165 SEWVK
+165 SDWVK

-175 ACVTKMK
+175 ACVSRLKEIIK
-182 DIMKDGHI
+182 EGQV

-202 ADAFTSDLNKKN
+202 AEAFTERLNKEN

-226 DIKDQANTICQRMAL
+226 DIKDQANTICQKMAN
-241 KCGGDYMVLYSPDQ
+241 KAGGNYMVLYSPDQ
-255 VTKELYESFIQESS
+255 VTKEFYETFIQESS

-283 IHGIGDALTMAKRR
+283 IHGVGDAMTMARRR
-297 MTSEEDMQKIL
+297 MTSEEDMQKL
-308 EGNAVAEAFG
+308 VQEKAVAEAFG

-325 KIVHKVQTVGL
+325 RIVHKVQTVGL
-336 QLEDLQNIPY
+336 QLEDLQNIPH

-379 TNLILKG
+379 TNEILKG

>member
-1 MGRVL
+1 
-6 TINNKES
+6 
-13 YFRPYY
+13 
-19 FCIQWDIIWK
+19 
-29 AGFRK
+29 
-34 VHPTCYMRGEKRMKS
+34 MKS
-49 IIDVQKRLIPDLV
+49 IINVQKRLIPDLV
-62 EVMQKRYRILRYIE
+62 EIMQKRYRILRYIE

-92 TERVLRGETEFLKD
+92 TERVLRSETDFLKD
-106 QDLVSISASGMR
+106 QDLIAISTSGMR
-118 LTEEGKIILDQLEH
+118 LTEEGKIILDQLES
-132 IMKGFSSVPE
+132 IMKEFSSAPE
-142 LERQL
+142 LEKQL
-147 ATALDIQHC
+147 AAALNLQSC
-156 NVVTGNSDE
+156 NVVSGNADE
-165 SEWVK
+165 SDWVK

-175 ACVTKMK
+175 ACVSRLKEV
-182 DIMKDGHI
+182 INEGQV

-202 ADAFTSDLNKKN
+202 AEAFTEKLNKEN

-226 DIKDQANTICQRMAL
+226 DIKDQANTICQKMAN
-241 KCGGDYMVLYSPDQ
+241 KAGGNYMVLYSPDQ
-255 VTKELYESFIQESS
+255 VTKEFYETFIQESS

-283 IHGIGDALTMAKRR
+283 IHGIGDAMTMARRR
-297 MTSEEDMQKIL
+297 MTSEEDMQKL
-308 EGNAVAEAFG
+308 VQEKAVAESFG

-325 KIVHKVQTVGL
+325 RIVHKVQTVGL
-336 QLEDLQNIPY
+336 QLEDLKNIPH

-379 TNLILKG
+379 TNELLKG

>member
-1 MGRVL
+1 
-6 TINNKES
+6 
-13 YFRPYY
+13 
-19 FCIQWDIIWK
+19 
-29 AGFRK
+29 
-34 VHPTCYMRGEKRMKS
+34 MKS
-49 IIDVQKRLIPDLV
+49 IINVQKRLIPDLV
-62 EVMQKRYRILRYIE
+62 EIMQKRYRILRYIE

-92 TERVLRGETEFLKD
+92 TERVLRSETDFLKD
-106 QDLVSISASGMR
+106 QDLIAISTSGMR
-118 LTEEGKIILDQLEH
+118 LTEEGKIILDQLEP
-132 IMKGFSSVPE
+132 IMKEFSSAPE
-142 LERQL
+142 LEKQL
-147 ATALDIQHC
+147 AVALNLQSC
-156 NVVTGNSDE
+156 NVVSGNADE
-165 SEWVK
+165 SDWVK

-175 ACVTKMK
+175 ACVSRLKEV
-182 DIMKDGHI
+182 INEGQI

-202 ADAFTSDLNKKN
+202 AEAFTEKLNKEN

-226 DIKDQANTICQRMAL
+226 DIKDQANTICQKMAN
-241 KCGGDYMVLYSPDQ
+241 KAGGNYMVLYSPDQ
-255 VTKELYESFIQESS
+255 VTKEFYETFIQESS

-283 IHGIGDALTMAKRR
+283 IHGIGDAMTMARRR
-297 MTSEEDMQKIL
+297 MTSEEDMQKL
-308 EGNAVAEAFG
+308 VQEKAVAEAFG

-325 KIVHKVQTVGL
+325 RIVHKVQTVGL
-336 QLEDLQNIPY
+336 QLEDLKNIPH

-379 TNLILKG
+379 TNEILKG

>member
-1 MGRVL
+1 
-6 TINNKES
+6 
-13 YFRPYY
+13 
-19 FCIQWDIIWK
+19 
-29 AGFRK
+29 
-34 VHPTCYMRGEKRMKS
+34 MKS
-49 IIDVQKRLIPDLV
+49 IINVQKRLIPDLV
-62 EVMQKRYRILRYIE
+62 EIMQKRYRILRYIE

-92 TERVLRGETEFLKD
+92 TERVLRSETDFLKD
-106 QDLVSISASGMR
+106 QDLIAISTSGMR
-118 LTEEGKIILDQLEH
+118 LTEEGKIILDQLEP
-132 IMKGFSSVPE
+132 IMKEFSSAPE
-142 LERQL
+142 LEKQL
-147 ATALDIQHC
+147 AIALNLQSC
-156 NVVTGNSDE
+156 NVVSGNADE
-165 SEWVK
+165 SDWVK

-175 ACVTKMK
+175 ACVSRLKEV
-182 DIMKDGHI
+182 INEGQI

-202 ADAFTSDLNKKN
+202 AEAFTEKLNKEN

-226 DIKDQANTICQRMAL
+226 DIKDQANTICQKMAN
-241 KCGGDYMVLYSPDQ
+241 KAGGNYMVLYSPDQ
-255 VTKELYESFIQESS
+255 VTKEFYETFIQESS

-283 IHGIGDALTMAKRR
+283 IHGIGDAMTMARRR
-297 MTSEEDMQKIL
+297 MTSEEDMQKL
-308 EGNAVAEAFG
+308 VQEKAVAEAFG

-325 KIVHKVQTVGL
+325 RIVHKVQTVGL
-336 QLEDLQNIPY
+336 QLEDLKNIPH

-379 TNLILKG
+379 TNEILKG

>member
-1 MGRVL
+1 
-6 TINNKES
+6 
-13 YFRPYY
+13 
-19 FCIQWDIIWK
+19 
-29 AGFRK
+29 
-34 VHPTCYMRGEKRMKS
+34 MKS
-49 IIDVQKRLIPDLV
+49 IINVQKRLIPDLV
-62 EVMQKRYRILRYIE
+62 EIMQKRYRILRYIE

-92 TERVLRGETEFLKD
+92 TERVLRSETDFLKD
-106 QDLVSISASGMR
+106 QDLIAISTSGMR
-118 LTEEGKIILDQLEH
+118 LTEEGKIILDQLEP
-132 IMKGFSSVPE
+132 IMKEFSSAPE
-142 LERQL
+142 LEKQL
-147 ATALDIQHC
+147 AAALNLQSC
-156 NVVTGNSDE
+156 NVVSGNADE
-165 SEWVK
+165 SDWVK

-175 ACVTKMK
+175 ACVSRLKEV
-182 DIMKDGHI
+182 INEGQV

-202 ADAFTSDLNKKN
+202 AEAFTEKLNKEN

-226 DIKDQANTICQRMAL
+226 DIKDQANTICQKMAN
-241 KCGGDYMVLYSPDQ
+241 KAGGNYMVLYSPDQ
-255 VTKELYESFIQESS
+255 VTKEFYETFIQESS

-283 IHGIGDALTMAKRR
+283 IHGIGDAMTMARRR
-297 MTSEEDMQKIL
+297 MTSEEDMQKL
-308 EGNAVAEAFG
+308 VQEKAVAEAFG

-325 KIVHKVQTVGL
+325 RIVHKVQTVGL
-336 QLEDLQNIPY
+336 QLEDLKNIPH

-379 TNLILKG
+379 TNEILKG

>member
-1 MGRVL
+1 
-6 TINNKES
+6 
-13 YFRPYY
+13 
-19 FCIQWDIIWK
+19 
-29 AGFRK
+29 
-34 VHPTCYMRGEKRMKS
+34 MKS
-49 IIDVQKRLIPDLV
+49 IINVQKRLIPDLV
-62 EVMQKRYRILRYIE
+62 EIMQKRYRILRYIE

-92 TERVLRGETEFLKD
+92 TERVLRSETDFLKD
-106 QDLVSISASGMR
+106 QDLIAISTSGMR
-118 LTEEGKIILDQLEH
+118 LTEEGKIIMDQLEP
-132 IMKGFSSVPE
+132 IMKEFSSAPE
-142 LERQL
+142 LEKQL
-147 ATALDIQHC
+147 AAALNLQSC
-156 NVVTGNSDE
+156 NVVSGNADE
-165 SEWVK
+165 SDWVK

-175 ACVTKMK
+175 ACVSRLKEVIK
-182 DIMKDGHI
+182 EGHV

-202 ADAFTSDLNKKN
+202 AEAFTEKLNKEN

-226 DIKDQANTICQRMAL
+226 DIKDQANTICQKMAN
-241 KCGGDYMVLYSPDQ
+241 KAGGNYMVLYSPDQ
-255 VTKELYESFIQESS
+255 VTKEFYETFIQESS

-283 IHGIGDALTMAKRR
+283 IHGIGDAMTMARRR
-297 MTSEEDMQKIL
+297 MTSEEDMQKL
-308 EGNAVAEAFG
+308 VQEKAVAEAFG

-325 KIVHKVQTVGL
+325 RIVHKVQTVGL
-336 QLEDLQNIPY
+336 QLEDLKNIPH

-379 TNLILKG
+379 TNEILKG

>member
-1 MGRVL
+1 
-6 TINNKES
+6 
-13 YFRPYY
+13 
-19 FCIQWDIIWK
+19 
-29 AGFRK
+29 
-34 VHPTCYMRGEKRMKS
+34 MKS
-49 IIDVQKRLIPDLV
+49 IINVQKRLIPDLV
-62 EVMQKRYRILRYIE
+62 EIMQKRYRILRYIE

-92 TERVLRGETEFLKD
+92 TERVLRSETDFLKD
-106 QDLVSISASGMR
+106 QDLIAISMSGMR
-118 LTEEGKIILDQLEH
+118 LTEEGKIILGQLEP
-132 IMKGFSSVPE
+132 IMKEFSSAPE
-142 LERQL
+142 LEKQL
-147 ATALDIQHC
+147 AAALNLQSC
-156 NVVTGNSDE
+156 NVVSGNADE
-165 SEWVK
+165 SDWVK

-175 ACVTKMK
+175 ACVSRLKEVIK
-182 DIMKDGHI
+182 EGQV

-202 ADAFTSDLNKKN
+202 AEAFTEKLNKEN

-226 DIKDQANTICQRMAL
+226 DIKDQANTICQKMAN
-241 KCGGDYMVLYSPDQ
+241 KAGGNYTVLYSPDQ
-255 VTKELYESFIQESS
+255 VTKELYETFIQESS

-283 IHGIGDALTMAKRR
+283 IHGIGDAMTMARRR
-297 MTSEEDMQKIL
+297 MTSEEDMQKL
-308 EGNAVAEAFG
+308 VQEKAVAEAFG

-325 KIVHKVQTVGL
+325 RIVHKVQTVGL
-336 QLEDLQNIPY
+336 QLEDLKNIPH

-379 TNLILKG
+379 TNGYLKG